1 MPRDGFLNLLK
12 PPGMT
17 SHDAVTFLRSRLRMR
32 RIGHLGTLDPAAA
45 GVLPIA
51 IGRATRLLDYT
62 AGLTK
67 AYRAEIT
74 FGATTDTLD
83 ADGSATAWGDAGA
96 LARPQLLDLLTRFIG
111 DIQQTP
117 PAHSAVQV
125 DGQRL
130 HKLARRGETPAVRP
144 RTVRIDSIDLVGFWP
159 GRRARALMDVVCGAG
174 TYIRSLAAD
183 LGELVGCG
191 AYLGFLVRT
200 RAGRFELSDALT
212 LEECQAAFERGEL
225 PGLILPP
232 DWPLAHLPEVS
243 LEAAAS
249 PRFSQGTPM
258 PIEAPDAESVRVYS
272 PRGTG
277 VSPVDESA
285 ARRFLGIAA
294 VREGRLRPR
303 VVLSGPGEGE
313 E

>member
-62 AGLTK
+62 SGASK
-67 AYRAEIT
+67 AYRGEIT
-74 FGATTDTLD
+74 FGLTTDTLD
-83 ADGSATAWGDAGA
+83 ADGSVTAMGDASA
-96 LARPQLLDLLTRFIG
+96 LTRPELLTLLERFIG
-111 DIQQTP
+111 DVQQTP
-117 PAHSAVQV
+117 PAHSAAQI
-125 DGQRL
+125 DGKRL
-130 HKLARRGETPAVRP
+130 HTLARRGETPAIKSK
-144 RTVRIDSIDLVGFWP
+144 TVRIDSIDLVGFWP
-159 GRRARALMDVVCGAG
+159 GSRARALVDVVCSAG
-174 TYIRSLAAD
+174 TFIRSLAAD
-183 LGELVGCG
+183 LGEAIGCG
-191 AYLGFLVRT
+191 AYLSFLLRT

-212 LEECQAAFERGEL
+212 LEECQTAFERGEL

-243 LEAAAS
+243 LDAAAS

-258 PIEAPDAESVRVYS
+258 PIEAPDAESIRVYS
-272 PRGTG
+272 A
-277 VSPVDESA
+277 S
-285 ARRFLGIAA
+285 RRLLGIAA
-294 VREGRLRPR
+294 VKEGRLRPR
-303 VVLSGPGEGE
+303 VVLSGPGDVE